1 MYSKQCQ
8 WISFT
13 NKLSQTFLQT
23 FTSESDFFMRK
34 VTKLTEK
41 RVLPSARYVSGN
53 RGKIGGSI
61 TTPRRV
67 YSRCRPILLVIMI
80 LKESTSTL

>member
-67 YSRCRPILLVIMI
+67 YFRCRPILLLMII

>member
-23 FTSESDFFMRK
+23 LTSESNFVMGK
-34 VTKLTEK
+34 VTELTET
-41 RVLPSARYVSGN
+41 RMLPSARYVSST

-67 YSRCRPILLVIMI
+67 YFRCRPILLLMMI